1 MTAPSTAAIQYCDA
15 NPARSATCARR
26 TAVDINA
33 PIVNA
38 SDTHEYTMARPIRGV
53 RSRDAACTAGFMPAI
68 MKLPAIARQASM
80 MKLGASAP
88 HTEIAA

>member
-1 MTAPSTAAIQYCDA
+1 MPSTAAIQYCERQ
-15 NPARSATCARR
+15 PGQIGSVCAA

-38 SDTHEYTMARPIRGV
+38 SDTQEYTIARPIRGV

-68 MKLPAIARQASM
+68 MKLPAIDKHASM

-88 HTEIAA
+88 ATEIAA

>member
-1 MTAPSTAAIQYCDA
+1 MCAA
-15 NPARSATCARR
+15 

-38 SDTHEYTMARPIRGV
+38 SDTHEYTIARPIRGV
-53 RSRDAACTAGFMPAI
+53 RSRDAACTAGFMPATT
-68 MKLPAIARQASM
+68 KLPAIARHASV

-88 HTEIAA
+88 ATEIAA